1 MSILSDKYVFGFK
14 FTIYNTIL
22 VKYLNTIENFRNK
35 TFNNSLIENNLL
47 LLEIEVNIAL
57 VQILHDD
64 VDFVLVLKGFS
75 YRYENRLIGN
85 LFYCF
90 ALE

>member
-22 VKYLNTIENFRNK
+22 VKHLNTIENFCNK

-75 YRYENRLIGN
+75 N
-85 LFYCF
+85 
-90 ALE
+90 